1 MMVYL
6 MSADAS
12 CLTFHVPKPVISW
25 FNPCAKDRASL
36 LRAHASQPAM
46 LYTNPESPPPPDD
59 LYSALRDIALRPLR
73 TLVPPWSWKA
83 AALSALLRGI
93 TFYLSNLRSGHQ
105 KALLAMIVEAVFA
118 VFAAGLI
125 GAVSQ
130 RLRAS
135 RPVWA
140 TAAVVCLGLPAL
152 MVVAQLGVHRIAR
165 TPHVGAGLLASFCF
179 ASVSSAFSWYA
190 MRHGTLLGGTDSTPL
205 VHDILS
211 LPGITVSFAIAI
223 PRALFRYFRVN

>member
-1 MMVYL
+1 
-6 MSADAS
+6 
-12 CLTFHVPKPVISW
+12 
-25 FNPCAKDRASL
+25 
-36 LRAHASQPAM
+36 M
-46 LYTNPESPPPPDD
+46 L
-59 LYSALRDIALRPLR
+59 
-73 TLVPPWSWKA
+73 
-83 AALSALLRGI
+83 
-93 TFYLSNLRSGHQ
+93 
-105 KALLAMIVEAVFA
+105 VEAVFA

-152 MVVAQLGVHRIAR
+152 MVVAQLGVHRTAH
-165 TPHVGAGLLASFCF
+165 TVHVGAGLLASFCF

-190 MRHGTLLGGTDSTPL
+190 TRHGALLGGTHSTSL

-211 LPGITVSFAIAI
+211 LPRHNCQLRHCHSSRPYSNIFASTERCGFGTSIFLSNA
-223 PRALFRYFRVN
+223 FRVTSQVCSLEAPFLIQRLPLLS

>member
-1 MMVYL
+1 M
-6 MSADAS
+6 
-12 CLTFHVPKPVISW
+12 F
-25 FNPCAKDRASL
+25 
-36 LRAHASQPAM
+36 
-46 LYTNPESPPPPDD
+46 YTKPESAPPPDD

-105 KALLAMIVEAVFA
+105 KALLAMIVEVAFA

-152 MVVAQLGVHRIAR
+152 MVVAQFGVHRTAC
-165 TPHVGAGLLASFCF
+165 TPHVGAGVLASFCF

-190 MRHGTLLGGTDSTPL
+190 MRHGALLGGTDSTSL